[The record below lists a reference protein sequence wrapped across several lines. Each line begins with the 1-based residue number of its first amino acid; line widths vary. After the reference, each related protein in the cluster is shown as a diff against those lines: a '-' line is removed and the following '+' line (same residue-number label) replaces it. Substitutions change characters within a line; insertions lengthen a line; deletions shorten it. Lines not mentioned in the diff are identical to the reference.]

1 MPSIPY
7 PTDAPN
13 GGFSSTPPP
22 NKERILKGVR
32 DLPSLPE
39 VVTQVVELL
48 NKSSSSG
55 AQIADLISY
64 DPGLTSRILRM
75 VNSSAYGIP
84 RQVTSIQ
91 HSIAMLGYNAVRGLV
106 LGASI
111 CQIFSPITSEVK
123 GKGLCKNKQ
132 AFDLEEFWRHA
143 LMTAFFAKH
152 LAEHFKLPK
161 ADDIFSA
168 GMLHNIG
175 VLVLHMQDP
184 LSDTLVHNALAK
196 KKIWRYAPV
205 ALPIEHSVL
214 GFTHIDLGVEL
225 AQRWQLPEVMRAVMS
240 RYNRPRITGDETDS
254 AVFAVALAHYLLAL
268 VFQLDSDFDRISCD
282 HLPDALCTF
291 FRLELDEDVQ
301 SLCQHIAHLLE
312 ESEEIMRSLIGE

>member
-1 MPSIPY
+1 MPSTPY

-13 GGFSSTPPP
+13 SGFSPTPPP

-32 DLPSLPE
+32 DIPALPE
-39 VVTQVVELL
+39 VVTQVVDLL
-48 NKSSSSG
+48 NKASSSG
-55 AQIADLISY
+55 SQIADLISY

-111 CQIFSPITSEVK
+111 CQIFSPITANTK
-123 GKGLCKNKQ
+123 GKAVPKNKQ
-132 AFDLEEFWRHA
+132 GLDLEEFWRHA
-143 LMTAFFAKH
+143 LMTAFFAKR

-175 VLVLHMQDP
+175 VLVLHTQDAI
-184 LSDTLVHNALAK
+184 SDTLVHNALEK
-196 KKIWRYAPV
+196 KKLWRYAPQ
-205 ALPIEHSVL
+205 ALPIEYSIL
-214 GFTHIDLGVEL
+214 GFTHVDLGVEL
-225 AQRWQLPEVMRAVMS
+225 AQRWQLPEVMLAVMS
-240 RYNRPRITGDETDS
+240 RYNRPRLTGNETDS
-254 AVFAVALAHYLLAL
+254 AVFAVALAHHLLAL
-268 VFQLDSDFDRISCD
+268 VFQLDYDFDEISCD
-282 HLPDALCTF
+282 HLPNTLCTF
-291 FRLELDEDVQ
+291 FRLEADEDVQ
-301 SLCQHIAHLLE
+301 ALCGHIAPLLE
-312 ESEEIMRSLIGE
+312 ESEEIMRSLIGG